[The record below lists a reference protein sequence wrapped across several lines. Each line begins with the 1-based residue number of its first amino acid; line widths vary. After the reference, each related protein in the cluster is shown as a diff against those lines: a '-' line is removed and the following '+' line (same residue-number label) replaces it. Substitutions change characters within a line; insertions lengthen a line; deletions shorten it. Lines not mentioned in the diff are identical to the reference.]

1 MDDLFSCYQLMLI
14 LPLGANYILVCLWLS
29 IYLYVCGCL
38 YTCMSMADLSSCFPA
53 DADRARKH
61 GMEEY
66 IAADPI
72 TFDHH
77 DLFQELQRL
86 SLDWRLLDPFASLV
100 HNIENS
106 LQHTTHQT
114 CTIKVVRL

>member
-1 MDDLFSCYQLMLI
+1 MFNNICS
-14 LPLGANYILVCLWLS
+14 LPVGGIWSAKNLKFKIS
-29 IYLYVCGCL
+29 
-38 YTCMSMADLSSCFPA
+38 A

-72 TFDHH
+72 TMDHH

-86 SLDWRLLDPFASLV
+86 SLDWRLEDPFASLV
-100 HNIENS
+100 NYLLYILTSVWILHTSKAGRNQHFLIFACF
-106 LQHTTHQT
+106 LQDFDAKSQKT
-114 CTIKVVRL
+114 R

>member
-1 MDDLFSCYQLMLI
+1 MNHNFF
-14 LPLGANYILVCLWLS
+14 A
-29 IYLYVCGCL
+29 
-38 YTCMSMADLSSCFPA
+38 A

-72 TFDHH
+72 TMDHH

-86 SLDWRLLDPFASLV
+86 SLDWRLQDPFASLV
-100 HNIENS
+100 NIS
-106 LQHTTHQT
+106 AFFKL
-114 CTIKVVRL
+114 IKFRGLLKNKLYHYQS

>member
-1 MDDLFSCYQLMLI
+1 
-14 LPLGANYILVCLWLS
+14 
-29 IYLYVCGCL
+29 
-38 YTCMSMADLSSCFPA
+38 
-53 DADRARKH
+53 
-61 GMEEY
+61 MEEY

-100 HNIENS
+100 HKN
-106 LQHTTHQT
+106 
-114 CTIKVVRL
+114 

>member
-1 MDDLFSCYQLMLI
+1 MFNNICS
-14 LPLGANYILVCLWLS
+14 LPVGGIWRAKNLKFKIS
-29 IYLYVCGCL
+29 
-38 YTCMSMADLSSCFPA
+38 A

-72 TFDHH
+72 TMDHH

-86 SLDWRLLDPFASLV
+86 SLDWRLEDPFASLV
-100 HNIENS
+100 NYLLYILTSVWILHTSKAGRNQHFLIFACF
-106 LQHTTHQT
+106 LQDFDAKSQKT
-114 CTIKVVRL
+114 R

>member
-1 MDDLFSCYQLMLI
+1 MYKISVTFVVYRLAEFGVPKLKIKIS
-14 LPLGANYILVCLWLS
+14 
-29 IYLYVCGCL
+29 
-38 YTCMSMADLSSCFPA
+38 A

-72 TFDHH
+72 TMDHH

-86 SLDWRLLDPFASLV
+86 SLDWRLEDPFASLV
-100 HNIENS
+100 NYLLYILTRVWVLRTLNA
-106 LQHTTHQT
+106 
-114 CTIKVVRL
+114 V